1 MQVHSELLQST
12 YPSLVGYTN
21 EIDITLPGTW
31 APVALAVDW
40 IGDKLYV
47 VDSIGQKID
56 VFELSGRWHAIVL
69 GSNLTNPAD
78 IALDS
83 IMGYMFIA
91 DSSQVLRV
99 NMDGTNAHAIVSEAA
114 YKASGVTLDI
124 IVRRVYWCD
133 SLLDYIE
140 TVDYNGKDMN

>member
-1 MQVHSELLQST
+1 M
-12 YPSLVGYTN
+12 
-21 EIDITLPGTW
+21 
-31 APVALAVDW
+31 DW

-83 IMGYMFIA
+83 IMGFMFIA
-91 DSSQVLRV
+91 DGSQVLRV
-99 NMDGTNAHAIVSEAA
+99 NMDGTNARSIVSEAA

-140 TVDYNGKDMN
+140 TVDYNGKHILHISIT